1 MSEKEQEQIFL
12 VSGIC
17 CADCAK
23 NFESE
28 LNDIDTIKSA
38 DLNILTGKLKIDGQ
52 IELTELRKLGQKEN
66 YQIDYYNNQVLAVPK
81 KYYHA
86 KEFLV
91 MVLAGTLLLLAIVFE
106 KMQIGGQLSVG
117 LYLLAI
123 ISGGWNNFKKG
134 FYSLQ
139 QKKLNMSVLMSVAII
154 GACIIGQYEEG
165 ATVAFLYA
173 ISELLENW
181 STEKARQSI
190 RNLMDLTP
198 AKAIV
203 KRGREMVE
211 LLVGDVNVGDIILI
225 KPGAKIPLDGSVVSG
240 ESAVDEAHISGE
252 ALPRDKKIGAD
263 VFAGSINTYGFLEVV
278 VNKLAQDSTIA
289 KIINLVENAQSQ
301 KSPMQKFI
309 EKFAEIYTPVVM
321 VLAVMVGVIPP
332 LLYDGDYIGWLYR
345 ALALLVVAC
354 PCALVISTPIA
365 VVSAIAQA
373 AKNGVLIK
381 GGIHLE
387 GLADINA
394 IAFDKTGTITKGE
407 PKVQNVISL
416 SNIGENDIL
425 QIAASLESLS
435 EHHLARAITADS
447 KDKQINLEN
456 VYNFIAIPGQGVK
469 GVIKG
474 QEYLVGN
481 TKLFNNI
488 SPEIN
493 QLEQQGYSVIIVG
506 TATTILGVITIS
518 DYLKDNI
525 KTVIKRFLQ
534 KNIAVSML
542 TGDNSAVATLVATE
556 SGIKEFFA
564 NLLPEEKMLVIKKMK
579 ESKKVAMVGDGINDA
594 PALALADVGIAM
606 GKNGTAVALETADIV
621 LMKDDIAK
629 LDYVMELSK
638 QTKNIIK
645 QNITFALLIK
655 FFAIISVFPGYLTLW
670 LAILADMGA
679 TVIVTLNSMR
689 LLKKASNI

>member
-181 STEKARQSI
+181 STEKSRQSI

-263 VFAGSINTYGFLEVV
+263 VFAGSINTYGFLEVA

-525 KTVIKRFLQ
+525 KPVIKRLLQ

-594 PALALADVGIAM
+594 PALAIADIGIAM
-606 GKNGTAVALETADIV
+606 GKKGTAVALETADVV

-689 LLKKASNI
+689 LLKKT

>member
-263 VFAGSINTYGFLEVV
+263 VFAGSINTYGFLEVA

-525 KTVIKRFLQ
+525 KPVIKRLLQ

-594 PALALADVGIAM
+594 PALAIADIGIAM
-606 GKNGTAVALETADIV
+606 GKKGTAVALETADVV

-655 FFAIISVFPGYLTLW
+655 FLAIISVFPGYLTLW

>member
-252 ALPRDKKIGAD
+252 ALPRDKKVGAD
-263 VFAGSINTYGFLEVV
+263 VFAGSINTYGFLEVA

-594 PALALADVGIAM
+594 PALAIADIGIAM
-606 GKNGTAVALETADIV
+606 GKKGTAVALETADVV

-638 QTKNIIK
+638 RTKNIIK

-655 FFAIISVFPGYLTLW
+655 FLAIISIFPGYLTLW

-689 LLKKASNI
+689 LLKKT

>member
-181 STEKARQSI
+181 STEKSRQSI

-263 VFAGSINTYGFLEVV
+263 VFAGSINTYGFLEVA

-525 KTVIKRFLQ
+525 KPVIKRFLQ

-594 PALALADVGIAM
+594 PALAIADIGIAM
-606 GKNGTAVALETADIV
+606 GKKGTAVALETADVV

-638 QTKNIIK
+638 RTKNIIK

-655 FFAIISVFPGYLTLW
+655 FLAIISVFPGYLTLW

-689 LLKKASNI
+689 LLKKT

>member
-263 VFAGSINTYGFLEVV
+263 VFAGSINTYGFLEVA

-594 PALALADVGIAM
+594 PALAIADIGIAM
-606 GKNGTAVALETADIV
+606 GKKGTAVALETADVV

-689 LLKKASNI
+689 LLKKT

>member
-181 STEKARQSI
+181 STEKSRQSI

-263 VFAGSINTYGFLEVV
+263 VFAGSINTYGFLEVA

-332 LLYDGDYIGWLYR
+332 LLYDGDYIGWIYR

-525 KTVIKRFLQ
+525 KPVIKRFLQ

-594 PALALADVGIAM
+594 PALAIADIGIAM
-606 GKNGTAVALETADIV
+606 GKKGTAVALETADVV

-638 QTKNIIK
+638 RTKNIIK

-655 FFAIISVFPGYLTLW
+655 FLAIISVFPGYLTLW

-689 LLKKASNI
+689 LLKKT

>member
-181 STEKARQSI
+181 STEKSRQSI

-263 VFAGSINTYGFLEVV
+263 VFAGSINTYGFLEVA

-332 LLYDGDYIGWLYR
+332 LLYDGDYIGWIYR

-525 KTVIKRFLQ
+525 KTVIKRLLQ

>member
-106 KMQIGGQLSVG
+106 KMRIGGQLSVG

-263 VFAGSINTYGFLEVV
+263 VFAGSINTYGFLEVA

-594 PALALADVGIAM
+594 PALAIADIGIAM
-606 GKNGTAVALETADIV
+606 GKKGTAVALETADVV

-638 QTKNIIK
+638 RTKNIIK

-655 FFAIISVFPGYLTLW
+655 FLAIISIFPGYLTLW

-679 TVIVTLNSMR
+679 TVIVTFNSMR
-689 LLKKASNI
+689 LLKKT

>member
-181 STEKARQSI
+181 STEKSRQSI

-594 PALALADVGIAM
+594 PALAIADIGIAM
-606 GKNGTAVALETADIV
+606 GKKGTAVALETADVV

-638 QTKNIIK
+638 RTKNIIK

-655 FFAIISVFPGYLTLW
+655 FLAIISVFPGYLTLW

>member
-263 VFAGSINTYGFLEVV
+263 VFAGSINTYGFLEVA

-594 PALALADVGIAM
+594 PALAIADIGIAM
-606 GKNGTAVALETADIV
+606 GKKGTAVALETADVV

>member
-123 ISGGWNNFKKG
+123 ISGGKNNFKKG

-181 STEKARQSI
+181 STEKSRQSI

-263 VFAGSINTYGFLEVV
+263 VFAGSINTYGFLEVA

-525 KTVIKRFLQ
+525 KPVIKRLLQ

-594 PALALADVGIAM
+594 PALAIADIGIAM
-606 GKNGTAVALETADIV
+606 GKKGTAVALETADVV

-655 FFAIISVFPGYLTLW
+655 FLAIISVFPGYLTLW

-689 LLKKASNI
+689 LLKKT

>member
-181 STEKARQSI
+181 STEKSRQSI

-263 VFAGSINTYGFLEVV
+263 VFAGSINTYGFLEVA

-407 PKVQNVISL
+407 PKVQSVISL

-525 KTVIKRFLQ
+525 KPVIKRLLQ

-594 PALALADVGIAM
+594 PALAIADIGIAM
-606 GKNGTAVALETADIV
+606 GKKGTAVALETADVV

-655 FFAIISVFPGYLTLW
+655 FLAIISVFPGYLTLW

>member
-81 KYYHA
+81 KYYQG

-91 MVLAGTLLLLAIVFE
+91 MVLAGFLLLLAIVFE

-263 VFAGSINTYGFLEVV
+263 VFAGSINTYGFLEVA

-525 KTVIKRFLQ
+525 KPVIKRFLQ

-594 PALALADVGIAM
+594 PALAIADIGIAM
-606 GKNGTAVALETADIV
+606 GKKGTAVALETADVV

-638 QTKNIIK
+638 RTKNIIK

-655 FFAIISVFPGYLTLW
+655 FLAIISVFPGYLTLW

>member
-181 STEKARQSI
+181 STEKSRQSI

-263 VFAGSINTYGFLEVV
+263 VFAGSINTYGFLEVA

-321 VLAVMVGVIPP
+321 VLAVIVGVIPP

-407 PKVQNVISL
+407 PKVQSVISL

-525 KTVIKRFLQ
+525 KPVIKRFLQ

-542 TGDNSAVATLVATE
+542 TGDNSAVAKLVATE

-594 PALALADVGIAM
+594 PALAIADIGIAM
-606 GKNGTAVALETADIV
+606 GKKGTAVALETADVV

-655 FFAIISVFPGYLTLW
+655 FLAIISVFPGYLTLW

>member
-181 STEKARQSI
+181 STEKSRQSI

-263 VFAGSINTYGFLEVV
+263 VFAGSINTYGFLEVA

-594 PALALADVGIAM
+594 PALAIADIGIAM
-606 GKNGTAVALETADIV
+606 GKKGTAVALETADVV

-655 FFAIISVFPGYLTLW
+655 FLAIISVFPGYLTLW

>member
-181 STEKARQSI
+181 STEKSRQSI

-263 VFAGSINTYGFLEVV
+263 VFAGSINTYGFLEVA

-407 PKVQNVISL
+407 PKVQRVISL

-525 KTVIKRFLQ
+525 KPVIKRLLQ

-594 PALALADVGIAM
+594 PALAIADIGIAM
-606 GKNGTAVALETADIV
+606 GKKGTAVALETADVV

-655 FFAIISVFPGYLTLW
+655 FLAIISVFPGYLTLW

-689 LLKKASNI
+689 LLKKT

>member
-263 VFAGSINTYGFLEVV
+263 VFAGSINTYGFLEVA

-525 KTVIKRFLQ
+525 KPVIKRLLQ

-542 TGDNSAVATLVATE
+542 TGDNSAVAKLVATE

-594 PALALADVGIAM
+594 PALAIADIGIAM
-606 GKNGTAVALETADIV
+606 GKKGTAVALETADVV

>member
-181 STEKARQSI
+181 STEKSRQSI

-263 VFAGSINTYGFLEVV
+263 VFAGSINTYGFLEVA

-525 KTVIKRFLQ
+525 KPVIKRLLQ

-594 PALALADVGIAM
+594 PALAIADIGIAM
-606 GKNGTAVALETADIV
+606 GKKGTAVALETADVV

-655 FFAIISVFPGYLTLW
+655 FLAIISVFPGYLTLW

-679 TVIVTLNSMR
+679 TVIVTLYSMKI
-689 LLKKASNI
+689 KKKT

>member
-252 ALPRDKKIGAD
+252 ALPRDKKVGAD

-481 TKLFNNI
+481 NKLFNNI

-594 PALALADVGIAM
+594 PALAIADIGIAM
-606 GKNGTAVALETADIV
+606 GKKGTAVALETADVV

-638 QTKNIIK
+638 RTKNIIK

-655 FFAIISVFPGYLTLW
+655 FLAIISIFPGYLTLW

-689 LLKKASNI
+689 LLKKT

>member
-81 KYYHA
+81 KYYQA

-181 STEKARQSI
+181 STEKSRQSI

-263 VFAGSINTYGFLEVV
+263 VFAGSINTYGFLEVA

-594 PALALADVGIAM
+594 PALAIADIGIAM
-606 GKNGTAVALETADIV
+606 GKKGTAVALETADVV

-638 QTKNIIK
+638 RTKNIIK

-655 FFAIISVFPGYLTLW
+655 FLAIISIFPGYLTLW

-689 LLKKASNI
+689 LLKKT

>member
-181 STEKARQSI
+181 STEKSRQSI

-263 VFAGSINTYGFLEVV
+263 VFAGSINTYGFLEVA

-407 PKVQNVISL
+407 PKVQRVISL

-594 PALALADVGIAM
+594 PALAIADIGIAM
-606 GKNGTAVALETADIV
+606 GKKGTAVALETADVV

-638 QTKNIIK
+638 RTKNIIK

-655 FFAIISVFPGYLTLW
+655 FLAIISVFPGYLTLW

-689 LLKKASNI
+689 LLKKT

>member
-117 LYLLAI
+117 LYLVAI

-181 STEKARQSI
+181 STEKSRQSI

-263 VFAGSINTYGFLEVV
+263 VFAGSINTYGFLEVA

-594 PALALADVGIAM
+594 PALAIADIGIAM
-606 GKNGTAVALETADIV
+606 GKKGTAVALETADVV

-638 QTKNIIK
+638 RTKNIIK

-655 FFAIISVFPGYLTLW
+655 FLAIISVFPGYLTLW

-689 LLKKASNI
+689 LLKKTSNI

>member
-181 STEKARQSI
+181 STEKSRQSI

-263 VFAGSINTYGFLEVV
+263 VFAGSINTYGFLEVA

-365 VVSAIAQA
+365 VVRAIAQA

-525 KTVIKRFLQ
+525 KPVIKRFLQ

-594 PALALADVGIAM
+594 PALAIADIGIAM
-606 GKNGTAVALETADIV
+606 GKKGTAVALETADVV

-655 FFAIISVFPGYLTLW
+655 FLAIISVFPGYLTLW

>member
-181 STEKARQSI
+181 STEKSRQSI

-263 VFAGSINTYGFLEVV
+263 VFAGSINTYGFLEVA

-321 VLAVMVGVIPP
+321 VLAVIVGVIPP

-407 PKVQNVISL
+407 PKVQSVISL

-456 VYNFIAIPGQGVK
+456 VYNFIALPGQGVK

-594 PALALADVGIAM
+594 PALAIADIGIAM
-606 GKNGTAVALETADIV
+606 GKKGTAVALETADVV

-655 FFAIISVFPGYLTLW
+655 FLAIISVFPGYLTLW

-689 LLKKASNI
+689 LLKKT

>member
-181 STEKARQSI
+181 STEKSRQSI

-252 ALPRDKKIGAD
+252 ALPRDKKVGAD
-263 VFAGSINTYGFLEVV
+263 VFAGSINTYGFLEVA

-594 PALALADVGIAM
+594 PALAIADIGIAM
-606 GKNGTAVALETADIV
+606 GKKGTAVALETADVV

-638 QTKNIIK
+638 RTKNIIK

-655 FFAIISVFPGYLTLW
+655 FLAIISIFPGYLTLW

-689 LLKKASNI
+689 LLKKTSNI

>member
-263 VFAGSINTYGFLEVV
+263 VFAGSINTYGFLEVA

-525 KTVIKRFLQ
+525 KTVIKRLLQ

-594 PALALADVGIAM
+594 PALAIADIGIAM
-606 GKNGTAVALETADIV
+606 GKKGTAVALETADVV

-638 QTKNIIK
+638 RTKNIIK

-655 FFAIISVFPGYLTLW
+655 FLAIISIFPGYLTLW

-689 LLKKASNI
+689 LLKKT

>member
-252 ALPRDKKIGAD
+252 ALPRDKKVGAG

-594 PALALADVGIAM
+594 PALAIADIGIAM
-606 GKNGTAVALETADIV
+606 GKKGTAVALETADVV

-638 QTKNIIK
+638 RTKNIIK

-655 FFAIISVFPGYLTLW
+655 FLAIISIFPGYLTLW

>member
-263 VFAGSINTYGFLEVV
+263 VFAGSINTYGFLEVA

-594 PALALADVGIAM
+594 PALAIADIGIAM
-606 GKNGTAVALETADIV
+606 GKKGTAVALETADVV

-655 FFAIISVFPGYLTLW
+655 FLAIISVFPGYLTLW

>member
-52 IELTELRKLGQKEN
+52 IELTELRKLGEKEN

-263 VFAGSINTYGFLEVV
+263 VFAGSINTYGFLEVA

-488 SPEIN
+488 SPAIN

-542 TGDNSAVATLVATE
+542 TGDNSAVAKLVATE

-594 PALALADVGIAM
+594 PALAIADIGIAM
-606 GKNGTAVALETADIV
+606 GKKGTAVALETADVV

-638 QTKNIIK
+638 RTKNIIK

-655 FFAIISVFPGYLTLW
+655 FLAIISIFPGYLTLW

-689 LLKKASNI
+689 LLKKT

>member
-263 VFAGSINTYGFLEVV
+263 VCAGSINTYGFLEVA

-525 KTVIKRFLQ
+525 KPVIKRLLQ

-594 PALALADVGIAM
+594 PALAIADIGIAM
-606 GKNGTAVALETADIV
+606 GKKGTAVALETADVV

-655 FFAIISVFPGYLTLW
+655 FLAIISVFPGHLTLW

>member
-66 YQIDYYNNQVLAVPK
+66 YQIDYYNNQVLAAPK
-81 KYYHA
+81 KYYQS

-263 VFAGSINTYGFLEVV
+263 VFAGSINTYGFLEVA

-525 KTVIKRFLQ
+525 KPVIKRLLQ

-594 PALALADVGIAM
+594 PALAIADIGIAM
-606 GKNGTAVALETADIV
+606 GKKGTAVALETADIV

-655 FFAIISVFPGYLTLW
+655 FLAIISVFPGYLTLW

>member
-1 MSEKEQEQIFL
+1 
-12 VSGIC
+12 
-17 CADCAK
+17 
-23 NFESE
+23 
-28 LNDIDTIKSA
+28 
-38 DLNILTGKLKIDGQ
+38 
-52 IELTELRKLGQKEN
+52 
-66 YQIDYYNNQVLAVPK
+66 
-81 KYYHA
+81 
-86 KEFLV
+86 
-91 MVLAGTLLLLAIVFE
+91 
-106 KMQIGGQLSVG
+106 
-117 LYLLAI
+117 
-123 ISGGWNNFKKG
+123 
-134 FYSLQ
+134 
-139 QKKLNMSVLMSVAII
+139 
-154 GACIIGQYEEG
+154 
-165 ATVAFLYA
+165 
-173 ISELLENW
+173 
-181 STEKARQSI
+181 
-190 RNLMDLTP
+190 MDLTP

-263 VFAGSINTYGFLEVV
+263 VFAGSINTYGFLEVA

-594 PALALADVGIAM
+594 PALAIADIGIAM
-606 GKNGTAVALETADIV
+606 GKKGTAVALETADVV

-655 FFAIISVFPGYLTLW
+655 FLAIISVFPGYLTLW

>member
-181 STEKARQSI
+181 STEKSRQSI

-263 VFAGSINTYGFLEVV
+263 VFAGSINTYGFLEVA

-407 PKVQNVISL
+407 PKVQSVISL

-525 KTVIKRFLQ
+525 KPVIKRLLQ

-542 TGDNSAVATLVATE
+542 TGDNSAVAKLVATE

-594 PALALADVGIAM
+594 PALAIADIGIAM
-606 GKNGTAVALETADIV
+606 GKKGTAVALETADVV

>member
-263 VFAGSINTYGFLEVV
+263 VFAGSINTYGFLEVA

-525 KTVIKRFLQ
+525 KTVIKRLLQ

-594 PALALADVGIAM
+594 PALAIADIGIAM
-606 GKNGTAVALETADIV
+606 GKKGTAVALETADVV

-638 QTKNIIK
+638 RTKNIIK

-655 FFAIISVFPGYLTLW
+655 FLAIISIFPGYLTLW

>member
-66 YQIDYYNNQVLAVPK
+66 YQIDYYNNQVLAAPK
-81 KYYHA
+81 KYYQS

-91 MVLAGTLLLLAIVFE
+91 MVLAGFLLLLAIVFE

-263 VFAGSINTYGFLEVV
+263 VFAGSINTYGFLEVA

-594 PALALADVGIAM
+594 PALAIADIGIAM
-606 GKNGTAVALETADIV
+606 GKKGTAVALETADVV

-638 QTKNIIK
+638 RTKNIIK

-655 FFAIISVFPGYLTLW
+655 FLAIISVFPGYLTLW

>member
-594 PALALADVGIAM
+594 PALAIADIGIAM
-606 GKNGTAVALETADIV
+606 GKKGTAVALETADVV

-638 QTKNIIK
+638 RTKNIIK

-655 FFAIISVFPGYLTLW
+655 FLAIISIFPGYLTLW

>member
-263 VFAGSINTYGFLEVV
+263 VFAGSINTYGFLEVA

-525 KTVIKRFLQ
+525 KTVIKRLLQ

>member
-263 VFAGSINTYGFLEVV
+263 VFAGSINTYGFLEVA

-447 KDKQINLEN
+447 KDKHINLEN

-594 PALALADVGIAM
+594 PALAIADIGIAM
-606 GKNGTAVALETADIV
+606 GKKGTAVALETADVV

-655 FFAIISVFPGYLTLW
+655 FLAIISVFPGYLTLW

-689 LLKKASNI
+689 LLKKT

>member
-81 KYYHA
+81 KYYQS

-181 STEKARQSI
+181 STEKSRQSI

-263 VFAGSINTYGFLEVV
+263 VFAGSINTYGFLEVA

-594 PALALADVGIAM
+594 PALAIADIGIAM
-606 GKNGTAVALETADIV
+606 GKKGTAVALETADVV

-638 QTKNIIK
+638 RTKNIIK

-655 FFAIISVFPGYLTLW
+655 FLAIISIFPGYLTLW

-689 LLKKASNI
+689 LLKKT

>member
-181 STEKARQSI
+181 STEKSRQSI

-263 VFAGSINTYGFLEVV
+263 VFAGSINTYGFLEVA

-525 KTVIKRFLQ
+525 KPVIKRLLQ

-542 TGDNSAVATLVATE
+542 TGDNSAVAKLVATE

-594 PALALADVGIAM
+594 PALAIADIGIAM
-606 GKNGTAVALETADIV
+606 GKKGTAVALETADVV

-638 QTKNIIK
+638 RTKNIIK

-655 FFAIISVFPGYLTLW
+655 FLAIISIFPGYLTLW

-689 LLKKASNI
+689 LLKKTSNI